1 MNESCHGLGKALPL
15 KSSQLAR
22 WVCAALAESG
32 LRDALLRLSFHWD
45 KRGNSAFCV
54 IIRKF
59 KSHPREIYEK
69 GVSLMTSVMRRPLLR
84 ADNSQIKCSQY
95 VGGVLAHLDR
105 GERKTHEII
114 FLDQNGFVAD
124 GSVSNIF
131 LINDKRLLT
140 PPVSSG
146 ILRGV
151 TREQV
156 MHLAAALGI
165 KTQEMSVTRHTIY
178 SSEECFM
185 TNTSSEVLPVTEVD
199 GRVIGDGLPGPVT
212 RKLAAAFKRKTKES

>member
-1 MNESCHGLGKALPL
+1 
-15 KSSQLAR
+15 
-22 WVCAALAESG
+22 
-32 LRDALLRLSFHWD
+32 
-45 KRGNSAFCV
+45 
-54 IIRKF
+54 
-59 KSHPREIYEK
+59 
-69 GVSLMTSVMRRPLLR
+69 MTSVMRRPLLR